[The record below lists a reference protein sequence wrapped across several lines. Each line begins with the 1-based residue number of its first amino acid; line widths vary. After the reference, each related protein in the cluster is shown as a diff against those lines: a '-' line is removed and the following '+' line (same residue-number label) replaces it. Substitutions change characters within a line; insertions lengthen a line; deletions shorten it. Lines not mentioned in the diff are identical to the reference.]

1 MPRSPRFPIY
11 IPSKG
16 RADIAK
22 TMPVLDKMGVPYR
35 VVVEEA
41 EHDSYAARFGEDR
54 IIILDPAYQADY
66 DSCDEYGLEFSK
78 GSGPARNF
86 IWDHAQAEGHPF
98 HWIMDDNIVL
108 FERYH
113 QNQRIPVA
121 DGTVLYAMEDFVS
134 RYRNI
139 AMAGPEYHMFTP
151 SRNRFPPYRIGTR
164 IYSCILIRT
173 DVPFRWRGRY
183 NEDTILSL
191 DVLKAGWQT
200 VLFVAFLQ
208 WKVPTQSLPGGNTD
222 AFYAA
227 KGTLPKSEMLA
238 RLHPDVAKV
247 VWRYNRWHHEVN
259 YGRFR
264 RRPLIL
270 RDGVEL
276 PAENPYRL
284 KKVARVGARPSK
296 AGTNTG
302 GDFYRR
308 RREAQAAA
316 QQGLTRG

>member
-1 MPRSPRFPIY
+1 MPLDPQFPIY

-35 VVVEEA
+35 IVVEESQRDA
-41 EHDSYAARFGEDR
+41 YADRFGADR
-54 IIILDPAYQADY
+54 IIILDRAYQEAY
-66 DSCDEYGLEFSK
+66 DACDEHGLEFSK

-86 IWDHAQAEGHPF
+86 IWDHAQAEGHAF
-98 HWIMDDNIVL
+98 HWIMDDNLVL
-108 FERYH
+108 FERFH

-121 DGTVLYAMEDFVS
+121 DGTIIAAMEDFVT
-134 RYRNI
+134 RYRNV
-139 AMAGPEYHMFTP
+139 AMAGPNYHMFVP
-151 SRNRFPPYRIGTR
+151 SRHRRKPYRTGTR
-164 IYSCILIRT
+164 IYSCILIRN

-191 DVLKAGWQT
+191 DVLKAGWNT
-200 VLFVAFLQ
+200 VLFDAFLQ
-208 WKVPTQSLPGGNTD
+208 WKVPTQSLPGGNTE

-227 KGTLPKSEMLA
+227 KGTLPKSEMLV
-238 RLHPDVAKV
+238 RLHPDLARV
-247 VWRYNRWHHEVN
+247 VWRFNRWHHYVD
-259 YGRFR
+259 YGPFR
-264 RRPLIL
+264 NRPLVPRADL
-270 RDGVEL
+270 EL

-302 GDFYRR
+302 GDVYRR
-308 RREAQAAA
+308 RREARAAA
-316 QQGLTRG
+316 QQGQTHG